1 MASGARTAATITVRF
16 RTAPNVGVSA
26 VSLVDADADVLAAG
40 RGVSSDGAPAEALL
54 GSYWSA
60 TEGRHVIYES
70 RLELARLLFADFDRS
85 VHRICAQPFLLVTRS
100 HGRMMKIIP

>member
-1 MASGARTAATITVRF
+1 MARR
-16 RTAPNVGVSA
+16 
-26 VSLVDADADVLAAG
+26 
-40 RGVSSDGAPAEALL
+40 AEALL

-100 HGRMMKIIP
+100 HGRTMKIIP

>member
-40 RGVSSDGAPAEALL
+40 RGVSSDGAP
-54 GSYWSA
+54 
-60 TEGRHVIYES
+60 GRSI
-70 RLELARLLFADFDRS
+70 
-85 VHRICAQPFLLVTRS
+85 TRQ
-100 HGRMMKIIP
+100 

>member
-1 MASGARTAATITVRF
+1 MARR
-16 RTAPNVGVSA
+16 
-26 VSLVDADADVLAAG
+26 
-40 RGVSSDGAPAEALL
+40 AEALL
-54 GSYWSA
+54 GSNWSA

-85 VHRICAQPFLLVTRS
+85 VHRICAQPFLLVTRP